1 MILSSISILR
11 FTWTGIDHQSSKNAG
26 HHFEATLNN
35 ERRKSLLRGLQ
46 QRRIERQ
53 LLLENLQETPERF
66 LVSTASSLS
75 RDKTAEFRLIPKIKI
90 RCTKRVGTSERK
102 RAKLGDAWRRDKTFE
117 EVSSD
122 TSEEATSIS
131 INDRLYVSHSQALT
145 SVLEEPGM
153 ITMDKD
159 FKLIYPPKAL
169 RLNITRFPSPSNAIF
184 TRNNDVIGERLLQ
197 SVSVVDKK
205 NLGNRKMEGE
215 TLRVLPVNPKLT
227 IDTGNLIN
235 LVSLKL
241 FPSNLFS

>member
-11 FTWTGIDHQSSKNAG
+11 FTWTGIDHQSSKNARR
-26 HHFEATLNN
+26 HFEATLNN

-75 RDKTAEFRLIPKIKI
+75 RDKTAEFRLIPKI

-131 INDRLYVSHSQALT
+131 IKDRLYASHSQALT

-169 RLNITRFPSPSNAIF
+169 HLNITRFPSPSNAIF

-205 NLGNRKMEGE
+205 NLGYRKMEGE